1 MAVVAEAAER
11 IRIRARVRDGITM
24 VTVLMPHPMETGLRR
39 TATGQAV
46 AAHYITDVQVLV
58 ADRPVLSVHMGFAVS
73 QDPLLSFRIR
83 GGQAGDAIRV
93 TWRDNLGGERTDS
106 ARVS

>member
-1 MAVVAEAAER
+1 
-11 IRIRARVRDGITM
+11 VRDGITL

-39 TATGQAV
+39 TAGGEPIAS
-46 AAHYITDVQVLV
+46 HYITEVQVSV

-93 TWRDNLGGERTDS
+93 TWRDNLGGERTDL
-106 ARVS
+106 ARLG